1 MKKPTPTDTTSPEI
15 VQKIK
20 YSLLLNTT
28 PSPLAAKDDVVQTI
42 GYKLYPSD
50 FSPVDTTTTTD
61 ASKFTYRD
69 RRH

>member
-1 MKKPTPTDTTSPEI
+1 MNT
-15 VQKIK
+15 VQWNIQPNDNFQ
-20 YSLLLNTT
+20 LNVND
-28 PSPLAAKDDVVQTI
+28 PIQDDVVQTI

-69 RRH
+69 LGHDSINSFGK